1 MLFTVFVSGEVE
13 ERGPFPRVLFMG
25 NQQTRELHNSS
36 FRGARGQSL
45 RSVLDVNLVA
55 SGF

>member
-1 MLFTVFVSGEVE
+1 MLLTVFVSGEVE